1 VRVHAPDGRDGR
13 QTVDHHDVSEAA
25 GRDRAEVARRRRRRL
40 AGVLAAQAALLAL
53 PWRVVASAVEGGGS
67 GTMGAV
73 PDLPRQPVRRWTLA
87 NGLQVLAL
95 PDEHRPGRAGAGMVA
110 VQIWYRVGGK
120 DDPPGRSGFAHL
132 FEHMMFKRTRHLPDE
147 AFDRLTEDVG
157 GQNNA
162 FTAEDTTAYLN
173 LVPSAHLERMLWAEA
188 ERMGGLQ
195 VDEDSLRSERAVVQ
209 AEFGQRVLDDP
220 YGPLFHGMAPAF
232 WQVHPYR
239 RPVIGRIDD
248 LDAASLEDVRAFHR
262 RYYRPDNATLIVAGD
277 FDAQA
282 LPAWVERHFGPVRAP
297 AEPVPRVQ
305 AIEPARLVDQRLVLT
320 AAQVPA
326 PAVALMWLGPP
337 ARHPDAP
344 VWRLIAALL
353 GDGDSSRFVATL
365 VERDRLAQGAGF
377 SADLLADAGLL
388 SAWSIAAGPS
398 VQGSDPRL
406 DPRLMRLEEGLLRE
420 IQRLAHGP
428 LPAAEIDKAVTRL
441 LTEALSARQT
451 AEGRALAAGWAEMLS
466 GDGTLADRQLRRLAA
481 VQVDDVRRVLR
492 EQLLAQ
498 PRVTLHYVQRG
509 RR

>member
-1 VRVHAPDGRDGR
+1 MDCSIGSAASDRGEHSRV
-13 QTVDHHDVSEAA
+13 
-25 GRDRAEVARRRRRRL
+25 RRRL
-40 AGVLAAQAALLAL
+40 AAALLAGPALLAL
-53 PWRVVASAVEGGGS
+53 PRGPARAGD
-67 GTMGAV
+67 A
-73 PDLPRQPVRRWTLA
+73 PHPALPALPRLQPRRWTLA

-95 PDEHRPGRAGAGMVA
+95 PDERRPGAGVVA
-110 VQIWYRVGGK
+110 VQLWYRVGGK

-157 GQNNA
+157 GHNNA

-173 LVPSAHLERMLWAEA
+173 LVPSAHLERLLWAEA

-195 VDEDSLRSERAVVQ
+195 VDADNLRSERAVVQ

-248 LDAASLEDVRAFHR
+248 LDAATLEDVQRFHR
-262 RYYRPDNATLIVAGD
+262 SYYRPDNAVLIVAGD
-277 FDAQA
+277 FELER
-282 LPAWVERHFGPVRAP
+282 LPALVERHFGPLRAP
-297 AEPVPRVQ
+297 GTPVPRVTVV
-305 AIEPARLVDQRLVLT
+305 EPPRQIDQRLVLT

-326 PAVALMWLGPP
+326 PAVALMWSGPP
-337 ARHPDAP
+337 ACHPDAP
-344 VWRLIAALL
+344 VWRLVAALL
-353 GDGDSSRFVATL
+353 GDGDSSRLVAAL

-377 SADLLADAGLL
+377 SADLLADAGMLN
-388 SAWSIAAGPS
+388 AWAIAAGPS
-398 VQGSDPRL
+398 VQGAEPRL
-406 DPRLMRLEEGLLRE
+406 DPRLVRLEEALSRE
-420 IQRLAHGP
+420 IHRLATGP
-428 LPAAEIDKAVTRL
+428 LPPAEIDKARTRL

-466 GDGTLADRQLRRLAA
+466 GDAAAADLQLQRLATVQADEVRRL
-481 VQVDDVRRVLR
+481 LR
-492 EQLLAQ
+492 EQLLMQ
-498 PRVTLHYVQRG
+498 PRVTLHYIQRG